1 MEQNMERQQLVQE
14 YKQAVVPLL
23 RYLPWLEA
31 NRGKPGN
38 TYYEGPESTEH
49 SMKFPVYDSTLL
61 SFVREASR
69 SSLMDR
75 NYSYIYTR
83 NRIKTHEDERR
94 IIGKAEL
101 KDWELL
107 RGILSK
113 YVLGG
118 YTKGTLWSQGVQEN
132 IFCMVLGRMQKII
145 EHWDKAFDA
154 R

>member
-49 SMKFPVYDSTLL
+49 SMKFPVYDSTLI
-61 SFVREASR
+61 SFVKEASR

-75 NYSYIYTR
+75 NYSYVYTR
-83 NRIKTHEDERR
+83 NRIKTHEDERK

-101 KDWELL
+101 KDWEIL

-113 YVLGG
+113 YVLEGM
-118 YTKGTLWSQGVQEN
+118 TKAALWGEAVREN
-132 IFCMVLGRMQKII
+132 IFVLTLKQMRNIV
-145 EHWDKAFDA
+145 EYWDRTK

>member
-49 SMKFPVYDSTLL
+49 SMKFPVYDSTLI
-61 SFVREASR
+61 SFVKEASR

-75 NYSYIYTR
+75 NYSYVYTR
-83 NRIKTHEDERR
+83 NRIRTHDDERR
-94 IIGKAEL
+94 VIAGAQL
-101 KDWELL
+101 RDWDIL
-107 RGILSK
+107 RGILSR
-113 YVLGG
+113 YVLEGR
-118 YTKGTLWSQGVQEN
+118 TKATLWGEAVQEN
-132 IFCMVLGRMQKII
+132 IFLLVLQQMRKVV
-145 EHWDKAFDA
+145 EYWDRTK